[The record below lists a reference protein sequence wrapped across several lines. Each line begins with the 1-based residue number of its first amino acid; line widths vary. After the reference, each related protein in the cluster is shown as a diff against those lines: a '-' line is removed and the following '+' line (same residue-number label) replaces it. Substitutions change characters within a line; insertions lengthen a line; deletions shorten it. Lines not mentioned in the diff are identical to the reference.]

1 MFAVA
6 VLAVALYA
14 AATVSPATGA
24 GRNAVPSV
32 AEQVA
37 SCVPALS
44 GDSLFSVYD
53 KLTPAAFG
61 RGFDA
66 RQPADNPSSRTCRRR
81 RSARPVRTSARR
93 CRCTSTSSPTA
104 SIGALTNK
112 QISDQMTVL
121 NLEFAG
127 MEGGANTGFS
137 FTLAGVTVPGQ
148 RTGST
153 LSQVGSTRSR

>member
-1 MFAVA
+1 MKQGRMFAVA

-24 GRNAVPSV
+24 GRSAVPSV

-66 RQPADNPSSRTCRRR
+66 REPADNTVVQDLPASAIGQAGPNFSATVPVYFHVVTDGSIGDLTSSR
-81 RSARPVRTSARR
+81 
-93 CRCTSTSSPTA
+93 SPT
-104 SIGALTNK
+104 
-112 QISDQMTVL
+112 
-121 NLEFAG
+121 
-127 MEGGANTGFS
+127 
-137 FTLAGVTVPGQ
+137 
-148 RTGST
+148 R
-153 LSQVGSTRSR
+153 